1 QAEGIRLVG
10 PSGEVQSSPSYAED
24 IERALPAPPANTQP
38 SRFFGPTGENQTL
51 WSIASELRP
60 SRGVTVQ
67 QTLLAIYRINP
78 QAFENQNIHELIP
91 GSRLRVPSLEQ
102 VQSATTAQ
110 AVAIMK
116 AHEAKLKQPKPTN
129 RATPA
134 QRVTEQPKPQI
145 KVEPKPAAKPETVA
159 ATEPKPTPKTIP
171 VIPAPP
177 VTTSPQGEK
186 QVSALKDKLQGSQSE
201 LESLEEKN
209 HRLRLMLSE

>member
-1 QAEGIRLVG
+1 GIRLVG
-10 PSGEVQSSPSYAED
+10 PSGEVQSSPSCAED

-38 SRFFGPTGENQTL
+38 SRFLGPTGENQTL

-116 AHEAKLKQPKPTN
+116 AH
-129 RATPA
+129 
-134 QRVTEQPKPQI
+134 
-145 KVEPKPAAKPETVA
+145 
-159 ATEPKPTPKTIP
+159 
-171 VIPAPP
+171 
-177 VTTSPQGEK
+177 
-186 QVSALKDKLQGSQSE
+186 
-201 LESLEEKN
+201 
-209 HRLRLMLSE
+209 

>member
-1 QAEGIRLVG
+1 
-10 PSGEVQSSPSYAED
+10 
-24 IERALPAPPANTQP
+24 
-38 SRFFGPTGENQTL
+38 
-51 WSIASELRP
+51 
-60 SRGVTVQ
+60 
-67 QTLLAIYRINP
+67 
-78 QAFENQNIHELIP
+78 
-91 GSRLRVPSLEQ
+91 LRVPSLEQ

-145 KVEPKPAAKPETVA
+145 KVDPKPATKPETVA

-186 QVSALKDKLQGSQSE
+186 QVSALKDKL
-201 LESLEEKN
+201 
-209 HRLRLMLSE
+209 